1 MVIQGVSPLYSN
13 LFSYSVLYSYLY
25 SNSVSFW
32 HTPYA
37 VLVHP
42 PFPFGRPP
50 IPFGYPH
57 PSTNHAKKNPLYYL
71 RLKIKQICLQVVN
84 VLLQYFYS
92 LLNCMKESPMRKDI
106 PQQVTIRVE
115 VSHAIH
121 RKIVEMAAKQGVSYS
136 ALIKNMIRE
145 NVITA

>member
-42 PFPFGRPP
+42 
-50 IPFGYPH
+50 H
-57 PSTNHAKKNPLYYL
+57 SLLVHPLY
-71 RLKIKQICLQVVN
+71 RFGIPTLQ
-84 VLLQYFYS
+84 LIMQ
-92 LLNCMKESPMRKDI
+92 KRI
-106 PQQVTIRVE
+106 PYTI
-115 VSHAIH
+115 
-121 RKIVEMAAKQGVSYS
+121 
-136 ALIKNMIRE
+136 
-145 NVITA
+145 

>member
-1 MVIQGVSPLYSN
+1 
-13 LFSYSVLYSYLY
+13 
-25 SNSVSFW
+25 
-32 HTPYA
+32 
-37 VLVHP
+37 
-42 PFPFGRPP
+42 
-50 IPFGYPH
+50 
-57 PSTNHAKKNPLYYL
+57 
-71 RLKIKQICLQVVN
+71 VN
-84 VLLQYFYS
+84 VLLQYLYS